1 MMKAHGSWPTW
12 IVLVIALV
20 FSSLCT
26 AQSQGE
32 EDQDSRWFAIST
44 LNEGLDETP
53 DDVRRATPRESIR
66 SFLRLTN
73 EEKFAEAAHVLNLN
87 DLSAEEQQSQ
97 GALLTRQLAEV
108 LRRGEWM
115 NASNLSGR
123 QDAAVEDPTGQNPLA
138 GQPRRDIELASLKIE
153 GQDYDIRLGRYRL
166 DDQDPVWLIMP
177 DSITYIPDLYEEYG
191 PSMLE
196 EYVPSSLKASFG
208 MLKIWEWIAIPI
220 FLLVITFVGWGSY
233 HLVELMARLLPSGAR
248 SIFAARIKGPM
259 ALIMMSLV
267 TQTLLDYVVSFSAV
281 ATTTFRVLLIA
292 IMAWSLGTI
301 ALRLVD
307 TIMLRMTRRLVGEID
322 DTKPKDE
329 RKLLTSLYALRRGI
343 ILLTVI
349 SVSIYVLSKIQ
360 LFETLGLS
368 ILASASVL
376 AVLVGIAGQT
386 VLGNI
391 LSSFQLSL
399 AKPIRIGDLVMF
411 EGQWCYVEGIFYTF
425 ISLRVWD
432 DRRLIVPVTYF
443 TSKPFEN
450 LSVKSAKMYRSLELI
465 LHLSANVE
473 LVREKF
479 LAFAKEEDSVVEH
492 HKLLCHVTGQTATAQ
507 TLTCYLM
514 TSDPLS
520 GWTAE
525 MNVREKLMAFIRDEH
540 PEWWPREV
548 MVISHHDVA
557 KGEPVTRNVK
567 ASGDQESS
575 ARSKN
580 EECSDEAAPSSD
592 KEDTT
597 EAEKPEAENPEAGE
611 HRKESEEEHSEPF
624 AQKDDTFGEESNA
637 AEEPNADEDSDEAA
651 KKDET
656 KDKASGQKA
665 EKPRYRVPPSQ
676 NE

>member
-1 MMKAHGSWPTW
+1 MKAHGSWPTW

-233 HLVELMARLLPSGAR
+233 HLVELIARLLPSGAR
-248 SIFAARIKGPM
+248 SILAARIKGPM

-281 ATTTFRVLLIA
+281 ATTTFRIVLIA
-292 IMAWSLGTI
+292 ILAWSLGTI
-301 ALRLVD
+301 ALRLID

-425 ISLRVWD
+425 IRLRVWD

-450 LSVKSAKMYRSLELI
+450 LSVKSAKIYRGLELI
-465 LHLSANVE
+465 LHLSADISVI
-473 LVREKF
+473 REKF
-479 LAFAKEEDSVVEH
+479 LAVAKEEDSVVEH
-492 HKLLCHVTGQTATAQ
+492 HKLLCYVTGQTATAQ
-507 TLTCYLM
+507 TITCYLM

-525 MNVREKLMAFIRDEH
+525 IYSRSTSRV
-540 PEWWPREV
+540 
-548 MVISHHDVA
+548 VA
-557 KGEPVTRNVK
+557 SR
-567 ASGDQESS
+567 SYGDQ
-575 ARSKN
+575 
-580 EECSDEAAPSSD
+580 P
-592 KEDTT
+592 
-597 EAEKPEAENPEAGE
+597 
-611 HRKESEEEHSEPF
+611 
-624 AQKDDTFGEESNA
+624 
-637 AEEPNADEDSDEAA
+637 
-651 KKDET
+651 
-656 KDKASGQKA
+656 
-665 EKPRYRVPPSQ
+665 
-676 NE
+676 